1 MKYIFITGSSK
12 GLGKAL
18 AELFLKQKE
27 TKVIGMSRTCS
38 ITDENYTHHT
48 LDLSNQQIVND
59 FKFPDLTDADEVI
72 LVNNAGMLDPIKK
85 VGTFTAESVAKNIQ
99 VNLTAPMILCNEFI
113 KMYQNITCKK
123 LILNISSGAG
133 KYPID
138 GWAAY
143 CTAKSGL
150 DMYSTVM
157 HAEQNLLSNV
167 STKIKIVALSPGIID
182 TEMQAEI
189 RNTKAEDFSQV
200 DRFVDYKK
208 SGELQSSLQT
218 AEKIIRKLHSFYTR
232 EEVICSL
239 RDE

>member
-18 AELFLKQKE
+18 ADLFLQQKNIR
-27 TKVIGMSRTCS
+27 VVGFARSCS
-38 ITDENYTHHT
+38 IEHKNYSHNT
-48 LDLSNQQIVND
+48 LDFSNSEALNA
-59 FKFPDLTDADEVI
+59 FNFPDLADAEEVI
-72 LVNNAGMLDPIKK
+72 LINNAGMLDPIKK
-85 VGTFTAESVAKNIQ
+85 IGTYTAEAVSMNVQ
-99 VNLTAPMILCNEFI
+99 VNLTAPMVLSNKFVGA
-113 KMYQNITCKK
+113 YQQLDCKK

-138 GWAAY
+138 GWSAY
-143 CTAKSGL
+143 CATKSGL
-150 DMYSTVM
+150 DMFSTVM

-167 STKIKIVALSPGIID
+167 SSRIKVVALSPGIID

-189 RNTKAEDFSQV
+189 RSSNAEDFSQV
-200 DRFVDYKK
+200 DRFVDYKN

-218 AEKIIRKLHSFYTR
+218 AEKIISKLHSFYNR

-239 RDE
+239 REE

>member
-18 AELFLKQKE
+18 ADLFLQQKNIR
-27 TKVIGMSRTCS
+27 VVGFARSCS
-38 ITDENYTHHT
+38 IEHENYSHNT
-48 LDLSNQQIVND
+48 LDFSNSEALNA
-59 FKFPDLTDADEVI
+59 FNFPDLADADEVI
-72 LVNNAGMLDPIKK
+72 LINNAGMLDPIKK
-85 VGTFTAESVAKNIQ
+85 IGTYTAEAVSMNVQ
-99 VNLTAPMILCNEFI
+99 VNLTAPMVLSNKFVGA
-113 KMYQNITCKK
+113 YQQLDCKK

-138 GWAAY
+138 GWSAY
-143 CTAKSGL
+143 CATKSGL

-167 STKIKIVALSPGIID
+167 SSRIKVVALSPGIID

-189 RNTKAEDFSQV
+189 RSSNAEDFSQV
-200 DRFVDYKK
+200 DRFVDYKN

-218 AEKIIRKLHSFYTR
+218 AEKIISKLHSFYNR

-239 RDE
+239 REE

>member
-18 AELFLKQKE
+18 AELFLKQNE
-27 TKVIGMSRTCS
+27 IKVTGIARSCS
-38 ITDENYTHHT
+38 ISDENYVHHT
-48 LDLSNQQIVND
+48 LDLSNQQAVND
-59 FKFPDLTDADEVI
+59 FTFPNLTDADEVI
-72 LVNNAGMLDPIKK
+72 FVNNAGMLDPIKK
-85 VGTFTAESVAKNIQ
+85 VGTFTGAAVAMNVQ
-99 VNLTAPMILCNEFI
+99 VNLIAPMVLSSQFI
-113 KMYQNITCKK
+113 QAYQKLGCKK
-123 LILNISSGAG
+123 MILNISSGAG

-143 CTAKSGL
+143 CTTKSGL
-150 DMYSTVM
+150 DMFSTVM
-157 HAEQNLLSNV
+157 HAEQNLISNV
-167 STKIKIVALSPGIID
+167 SNRVKIVALSPGIID

-189 RNTKAEDFSQV
+189 RSSKEEDFSQV

-218 AEKIIRKLHSFYTR
+218 AYKIISKLHSLYNR